1 MDEIQEH
8 SHKLDE
14 IQQRLD
20 NILGLRRTTSRD
32 SLVSLAGSINT
43 KKAYKKLVKDLFAI
57 GVTAAMINEKEKE
70 IKGLFGPQQAV
81 SSNPMD
87 SSTSGDQ
94 DHHQSLVLEVGDS
107 SSTAEASP
115 IISSGNQHLLPE
127 LEYSSDAAESSPISV
142 ISKSKSRSR
151 FSWARPPLDFLVGP
165 RMLAA
170 AEAGDAQLLTSVL
183 RFVRNINFTNDWGW
197 TALHKAAAGG
207 HKDVVHLLLTRGASI
222 EALSYAKN
230 TPLHKAARRG
240 HTSIVELLLTEGASV
255 EPTNSSNDTPLHFA
269 AGFGQ
274 TSTVELLLTR
284 GASIEALN
292 NAKDTPLHL
301 AAVPDEYTSPSTIE
315 LLLAKGASVEAINS
329 RNKTPLDLAKVG
341 VPIELK
347 DDSTARSNNASIIKL
362 LENEVAKLGIPGSKR
377 TVSGRGG

>member
-14 IQQRLD
+14 IQERLD

-70 IKGLFGPQQAV
+70 IKGIFGPQQAV

-87 SSTSGDQ
+87 NSTSGDQ
-94 DHHQSLVLEVGDS
+94 DHQSLVLEVGDS
-107 SSTAEASP
+107 STAEASP
-115 IISSGNQHLLPE
+115 IISFGNQHLLPE
-127 LEYSSDAAESSPISV
+127 LEYPSDAAESSPISA
-142 ISKSKSRSR
+142 ISKSKSRSS
-151 FSWARPPLDFLVGP
+151 FSWARPPLDFQVGP

-170 AEAGDAQLLTSVL
+170 AEAGDAQLLISVL
-183 RFVRNINFTNDWGW
+183 RFVRNIDFTNDSEW

-222 EALSYAKN
+222 EALDFSKK
-230 TPLHKAARRG
+230 TPLHLAAW
-240 HTSIVELLLTEGASV
+240 
-255 EPTNSSNDTPLHFA
+255 
-269 AGFGQ
+269 FGR

-284 GASIEALN
+284 GASIEALDLDKN
-292 NAKDTPLHL
+292 TPLHL
-301 AAVPDEYTSPSTIE
+301 AAGDEDPSPSTVE

-329 RNKTPLDLAKVG
+329 QNKTPLDLADVC
-341 VPIELK
+341 VRLHQRDDPIACA
-347 DDSTARSNNASIIKL
+347 DRASTIIL
-362 LENEVAKLGIPGSKR
+362 LRNKVAKLGIPGNKR